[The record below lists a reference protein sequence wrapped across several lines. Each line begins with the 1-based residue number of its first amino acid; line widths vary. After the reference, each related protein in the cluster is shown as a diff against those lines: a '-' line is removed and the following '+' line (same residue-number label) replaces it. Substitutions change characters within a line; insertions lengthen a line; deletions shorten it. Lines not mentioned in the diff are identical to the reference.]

1 MCSARRNKP
10 VTHGLNAYKRSLCRC
25 DVCREANREYER
37 KARRQVRKP
46 LHKYVMPLPQDT
58 MTLAEFRKHRGY
70 DTKEGR

>member
-37 KARRQVRKP
+37 KARKRARMP
-46 LHKYVMPLPQDT
+46 MMPLPEDT
-58 MTLAEFRKHRGY
+58 MTLAAFRKHRGY
-70 DTKEGR
+70 DTDEGR